1 MRWWLVVVVV
11 VWLWVWW
18 EKGTTIFFKAT
29 RGPHGTSSAGASFLH
44 LFSARLLPLSFF
56 FSLLLSSR
64 ARKVKVTGEAVRL
77 LLLPSIS
84 ISRSSKRTSHNQR
97 SWSWLKSREYLG
109 LGSSSARSPLLYNF
123 FESDCR
129 NPPLPLPVPCI
140 NQKNIKTLPSP
151 LDTSIPRGSSPPD
164 CWRTTLKLATRRP

>member
-1 MRWWLVVVVV
+1 MV

-44 LFSARLLPLSFF
+44 IFSARLLPLSFF
-56 FSLLLSSR
+56 FSLLE
-64 ARKVKVTGEAVRL
+64 RKVPGEAVRL
-77 LLLPSIS
+77 LLLPSISIS

-123 FESDCR
+123 FQSDCR

-151 LDTSIPRGSSPPD
+151 LDTFIPRGSSPPD

>member
-1 MRWWLVVVVV
+1 M

-18 EKGTTIFFKAT
+18 EKGTTIFFKP
-29 RGPHGTSSAGASFLH
+29 REGHMELHRRVLPFFISFPPVYCH
-44 LFSARLLPLSFF
+44 FLSF
-56 FSLLLSSR
+56 SLFL
-64 ARKVKVTGEAVRL
+64 KVKVPGEAVRW

-123 FESDCR
+123 FQSDCR

-151 LDTSIPRGSSPPD
+151 LDTFIPRGSSPPD

>member
-1 MRWWLVVVVV
+1 MELHRRVLP
-11 VWLWVWW
+11 
-18 EKGTTIFFKAT
+18 FFI
-29 RGPHGTSSAGASFLH
+29 SFPPVYCH
-44 LFSARLLPLSFF
+44 FLSF
-56 FSLLLSSR
+56 SLSSLSSR
-64 ARKVKVTGEAVRL
+64 VRKVKVPGEAVRL

-151 LDTSIPRGSSPPD
+151 LDTFIPRGSSPPD